1 MRQSAIAILTKDSG
15 GIRYEISVL
24 AFKYS
29 GESAVRRSTAFGT
42 GRFCGRNLFSEKEQL
57 EKLSGLSDRQ
67 VHAITDRKKNWD
79 LEEKYAAL
87 GENGIS
93 FCPVRWSHILNSS
106 GISWMLHTVCTS
118 KGKCLISKRRVAVVG
133 ARMCSEYGK
142 KMAEQIGEKLAL
154 CGAEVLSGMARG
166 IDAYGHIGALKAGG
180 NTYAVL
186 GCGVN
191 VCYPRTNQKLY
202 ENILS
207 HGGIISEYPPE
218 TEPIAQLFPAR
229 NRIISALSDVVV
241 IVEAK
246 ERSGSLITADFA
258 LEQGKDIYAVP
269 GRVTDSLSMGCNNL
283 IRQGA
288 GIINSV
294 EDFVKDLELYTCID
308 TTQENFNKLLLEK
321 DESLVYAC
329 LSLRPK
335 SMEELLKKTGF
346 AMPQMADILQRLIQ
360 KDFITESFKNYYI
373 RKIWK
378 VRRQL
383 NG

>member
-1 MRQSAIAILTKDSG
+1 MKYQYWLSNIPGVGCKTIHRLLGQAGSAE
-15 GIRYEISVL
+15 EIYFL
-24 AFKYS
+24 K
-29 GESAVRRSTAFGT
+29 
-42 GRFCGRNLFSEKEQL
+42 KEQL

-67 VHAITDRKKNWD
+67 VHAITERKKNWD

-87 GENGIS
+87 GESGIS
-93 FCPVRWSHILNSS
+93 FLSCEMESYPKQLRNIVDAPYSLYI
-106 GISWMLHTVCTS
+106 
-118 KGKCLISKRRVAVVG
+118 KGKMPDFSKRRVAVVG

-142 KMAEQIGEKLAL
+142 AMAEQIGEKLAL

-191 VCYPRTNQKLY
+191 ICYPRTNQKLY
-202 ENILS
+202 EDILS

-258 LEQGKDIYAVP
+258 LEQGKDIYALP
-269 GRVTDSLSMGCNNL
+269 GPINSQLSRGCNSL
-283 IRQGA
+283 IKQGA
-288 GIINSV
+288 GILLSP
-294 EDFVKDLELYTCID
+294 EEFLEELSFVCEEKMKKLEENKIALESPENLVYSCLDLYPKNLNELADITDMKIATLMNVLVSLELQGYVREI
-308 TTQENFNKLLLEK
+308 
-321 DESLVYAC
+321 S
-329 LSLRPK
+329 
-335 SMEELLKKTGF
+335 
-346 AMPQMADILQRLIQ
+346 
-360 KDFITESFKNYYI
+360 KNHYI
-373 RKIWK
+373 RLK
-378 VRRQL
+378 
-383 NG
+383 

>member
-1 MRQSAIAILTKDSG
+1 MKYQYWLSNIPGVGCKTIHRLLGQAGSAE
-15 GIRYEISVL
+15 EIYFL
-24 AFKYS
+24 K
-29 GESAVRRSTAFGT
+29 
-42 GRFCGRNLFSEKEQL
+42 KEQL

-93 FCPVRWSHILNSS
+93 FLSCEMESYPKQLRNIVD
-106 GISWMLHTVCTS
+106 
-118 KGKCLISKRRVAVVG
+118 
-133 ARMCSEYGK
+133 
-142 KMAEQIGEKLAL
+142 KLAL

-346 AMPQMADILQRLIQ
+346 EMPQMADVLQRLIQ

-373 RKIWK
+373 RKI
-378 VRRQL
+378 
-383 NG
+383 

>member
-1 MRQSAIAILTKDSG
+1 MKYQYWLSNIPGVGCKTIHRLLGQAGSAE
-15 GIRYEISVL
+15 EIYFL
-24 AFKYS
+24 K
-29 GESAVRRSTAFGT
+29 
-42 GRFCGRNLFSEKEQL
+42 KEQL
-57 EKLSGLSDRQ
+57 EKLAGLSDRQ
-67 VHAITDRKKNWD
+67 VLAITERKMDWD
-79 LEEKYAAL
+79 LEEKYAKL
-87 GENGIS
+87 GENGTTFLSYEMDSYPEQLRNIVDAPYS
-93 FCPVRWSHILNSS
+93 LYV
-106 GISWMLHTVCTS
+106 
-118 KGKCLISKRRVAVVG
+118 KGKLPDFSKKRVAIVG
-133 ARMCSEYGK
+133 ARMCSDYGK
-142 KMAEQIGEKLAL
+142 TMAERIAEKLAC
-154 CGAEVLSGMARG
+154 CGAEVISGMARG

-180 NTYAVL
+180 DTFAVL

-202 ENILS
+202 ESILAQ
-207 HGGIISEYPPE
+207 GGIISEYPPD

-241 IVEAK
+241 VVEAK

-269 GRVTDSLSMGCNNL
+269 GRSTDALSQGCNNL

-288 GIINSV
+288 GILNSV
-294 EDFVKDLELYTCID
+294 EDFAKDLELCMKVD
-308 TTQENFNKLLLEK
+308 AVQESFNKLLLEK

-346 AMPQMADILQRLIQ
+346 EMPQMADVLQRLIQ

-373 RKIWK
+373 RKI
-378 VRRQL
+378 
-383 NG
+383 

>member
-1 MRQSAIAILTKDSG
+1 MCIRDRYWLSNIPGVGCKTIHRLLGQAGSAE
-15 GIRYEISVL
+15 EIYFL
-24 AFKYS
+24 K
-29 GESAVRRSTAFGT
+29 
-42 GRFCGRNLFSEKEQL
+42 KEQL

-93 FCPVRWSHILNSS
+93 FLSCEMESYPKQLRNIVDAPYSLYI
-106 GISWMLHTVCTS
+106 
-118 KGKCLISKRRVAVVG
+118 KGKMPDFSKRRVAVVG

-142 KMAEQIGEKLAL
+142 KMAEQIGEKLAF

-294 EDFVKDLELYTCID
+294 EDFVKDLELYTCC
-308 TTQENFNKLLLEK
+308 LLYTSPSPR
-321 DESLVYAC
+321 D
-329 LSLRPK
+329 
-335 SMEELLKKTGF
+335 
-346 AMPQMADILQRLIQ
+346 
-360 KDFITESFKNYYI
+360 
-373 RKIWK
+373 
-378 VRRQL
+378 
-383 NG
+383 

>member
-1 MRQSAIAILTKDSG
+1 MKYQYWLSNIPGVGCKTIHRLLGQAGSAE
-15 GIRYEISVL
+15 EIYFL
-24 AFKYS
+24 K
-29 GESAVRRSTAFGT
+29 
-42 GRFCGRNLFSEKEQL
+42 KEQL
-57 EKLSGLSDRQ
+57 EKLAGLSDRQ
-67 VHAITDRKKNWD
+67 VLAITERKMDWD
-79 LEEKYAAL
+79 LEEKYAKL
-87 GENGIS
+87 GENGTTFLSYEMDSYPEQLRNIVDAPYS
-93 FCPVRWSHILNSS
+93 LYV
-106 GISWMLHTVCTS
+106 
-118 KGKCLISKRRVAVVG
+118 KGKLPDFSKKRVAIVG
-133 ARMCSEYGK
+133 ARMCSDYGK
-142 KMAEQIGEKLAL
+142 TMAERIAEKLAC
-154 CGAEVLSGMARG
+154 CGAEVISGMARG

-180 NTYAVL
+180 DTFAVL

-202 ENILS
+202 ESILAQ
-207 HGGIISEYPPE
+207 GGIISEYPPD

-241 IVEAK
+241 VVEAK

-269 GRVTDSLSMGCNNL
+269 GRSTDTLSQGCNNL

-288 GIINSV
+288 GILNSV
-294 EDFVKDLELYTCID
+294 EDFAKDLELCMKVD
-308 TTQENFNKLLLEK
+308 AVQENFNKLLLEK

-373 RKIWK
+373 RKI
-378 VRRQL
+378 
-383 NG
+383 

>member
-1 MRQSAIAILTKDSG
+1 MEAMQKIKCLTIEDSNFPD
-15 GIRYEISVL
+15 RL
-24 AFKYS
+24 
-29 GESAVRRSTAFGT
+29 R
-42 GRFCGRNLFSEKEQL
+42 
-57 EKLSGLSDRQ
+57 KLSGMP
-67 VHAITDRKKNWD
+67 KKLYYIGNLPD
-79 LEEKYAAL
+79 PKKPAA
-87 GENGIS
+87 
-93 FCPVRWSHILNSS
+93 
-106 GISWMLHTVCTS
+106 
-118 KGKCLISKRRVAVVG
+118 AVVG
-133 ARMCSEYGK
+133 ARMCSPYGRCQAFK
-142 KMAEQIGEKLAL
+142 YARTMASYGVQII
-154 CGAEVLSGMARG
+154 SGMARG

-229 NRIISALSDVVV
+229 NRIISALSDMVV

-373 RKIWK
+373 RKI
-378 VRRQL
+378 
-383 NG
+383 

>member
-1 MRQSAIAILTKDSG
+1 MKYQYWLSNIPGVGCKTIHRLLGQAGSAE
-15 GIRYEISVL
+15 EIYFL
-24 AFKYS
+24 K
-29 GESAVRRSTAFGT
+29 
-42 GRFCGRNLFSEKEQL
+42 KEQL

-93 FCPVRWSHILNSS
+93 FLSCEMESYPKQLRNIVDAPYSLYI
-106 GISWMLHTVCTS
+106 
-118 KGKCLISKRRVAVVG
+118 KGKMPDFSKRRVAVVG

-269 GRVTDSLSMGCNNL
+269 GLFAPR
-283 IRQGA
+283 
-288 GIINSV
+288 
-294 EDFVKDLELYTCID
+294 
-308 TTQENFNKLLLEK
+308 
-321 DESLVYAC
+321 
-329 LSLRPK
+329 LR
-335 SMEELLKKTGF
+335 SAAVADGFQSDRGKTGLSGVRAGRHHF
-346 AMPQMADILQRLIQ
+346 CGADGRCIFGAHQAGSSNTGFQRAGMCQ
-360 KDFITESFKNYYI
+360 RYPDTGKACP
-373 RKIWK
+373 
-378 VRRQL
+378 
-383 NG
+383 